1 MGSLSMEELT
11 TRIERSSEAGGLKLG
26 FADVRD
32 ITRSRKPLDIFT
44 RMQVRLVVGRT
55 SSNVNRIRGGQCR
68 RPHSAIPSYFF
79 RNGALTAVDAACD
92 STSRSIAAACVGDG
106 ASVMD
111 VGLLPPESLRTN
123 TRRSNRTIRGG
134 LR

>member
-1 MGSLSMEELT
+1 MEELT
-11 TRIERSSEAGGLKLG
+11 TRIERSSEAGGLKLA
-26 FADVRD
+26 FADVND
-32 ITRSRKPLDIFT
+32 ITRTRKSLDKFT
-44 RMQVRLVVGRT
+44 RMHDRLLVRLT

-92 STSRSIAAACVGDG
+92 SALRSLATACVGDG